1 MAQEGAAAIQVIDDA
16 GNFNEADLVEFC
28 RSMKLAECGLSYAV
42 VAIVGPQSSGKSTL
56 LNHLFNTK
64 FSEMDALRGR
74 DQTTKGVWLQRCQ
87 EELNVVTPCTL
98 VMDLEGTDGR
108 ERGEDDTAF
117 QKQSALFALAVADIV
132 LINIWCHDVGREQAS
147 NKPLLKTVFQVMMRL
162 FSPRKITL
170 MFVLRDRTKTP
181 LSVLQSILLEDVKK
195 VWDTLP
201 KPSKFRE
208 TPIEEF
214 FTLEVTALA
223 NYEEKEEQFL
233 KEVSQLRSRFH
244 NSVAPG
250 GLAGDRRAVVPGTG
264 FPFSSHEIWKVIREN
279 KDLDLPAHK
288 VMVAT
293 VRCEEIANEKLHD
306 LSIDEKWK
314 KLEEIC
320 SCSKKNPSD
329 AATVVSV
336 EAGGGLFGKKASS
349 LLSKYVA
356 EYENEAAF
364 FEEGVRTAKRNYMI
378 SRALDLMQPSYE
390 TVVAHH
396 RAQAFNR
403 FKEEMQRRTAE
414 MPITAD
420 QGFADVVRCC
430 SEIALSDFDQACEG
444 ASSPC
449 ILLIDS
455 AAAVLLW

>member
-1 MAQEGAAAIQVIDDA
+1 
-16 GNFNEADLVEFC
+16 
-28 RSMKLAECGLSYAV
+28 
-42 VAIVGPQSSGKSTL
+42 
-56 LNHLFNTK
+56 
-64 FSEMDALRGR
+64 
-74 DQTTKGVWLQRCQ
+74 
-87 EELNVVTPCTL
+87 
-98 VMDLEGTDGR
+98 MDLEGTDGR

-364 FEEGVRTAKRNYMI
+364 FEEGVRTAKRNYLI